1 MCDGDT
7 RKIKRSLVGEVTGRP
22 GDRSVKVSYFYRG
35 RHPKYMKEVKQKTV
49 FYAHDEKNSC
59 SVGDTVEITETRPI
73 SKMKRWRV
81 VSVLRKA
88 VSA

>member
-1 MCDGDT
+1 
-7 RKIKRSLVGEVTGRP
+7 
-22 GDRSVKVSYFYRG
+22 
-35 RHPKYMKEVKQKTV
+35 MKEVKQKTV